1 MLYMVSSWGQ
11 NLVVRANIISWEGNK
26 VVWINIV
33 HFFFVVVLGH
43 GQVITNEL
51 VYMNKN
57 QKEIKYFVVI
67 YILTI

>member
-1 MLYMVSSWGQ
+1 M
-11 NLVVRANIISWEGNK
+11 VRANIISWEGNK

-33 HFFFVVVLGH
+33 HFFFGVVLGH